1 MDKKT
6 ALDKVKAYAELVYAI
21 LPESRIILFGSYADG
36 VPGEHSDLD
45 VAVVVDELEGDFL
58 DLSISL
64 HKLSHSIDHRIEP
77 ILLIANQD
85 RSGFLESILKTGMV
99 VGRAS

>member
-1 MDKKT
+1 MDKET
-6 ALDKVKAYAELVYAI
+6 ALNKVKAYAELVYAI

-36 VPGEHSDLD
+36 IPGGHSDLD
-45 VAVVVDELEGDFL
+45 VAVVIDKLEGDFL

-64 HKLSHSIDHRIEP
+64 HKLRHSVDYRIEP

-85 RSGFLESILKTGMV
+85 RSGFLESILKTGV
-99 VGRAS
+99 VIGRAS